1 MAEVLHERF
10 LLSKIENR
18 LHNHPSFES
27 CRELQ
32 KKLEA
37 LIVGGR
43 VAARIDA
50 HSGVLYARH
59 SDTRTNTFQTAL
71 RAGESAEPSL
81 ELFFLLPFVRFGHQ
95 DRIVRH
101 P

>member
-1 MAEVLHERF
+1 MPAVNM
-10 LLSKIENR
+10 LLVDGISSARVVPSLESR
-18 LHNHPSFES
+18 CFAQPSFAS

-32 KKLEA
+32 KELEA

-71 RAGESAEPSL
+71 RAGETAETSF
-81 ELFFLLPFVRFGHQ
+81 ELFFLSV
-95 DRIVRH
+95 
-101 P
+101 